1 MGSYLVSA
9 LLALGV
15 LLASFDRSDAQVVAP
30 ATVSFTACQE
40 RKLCGTKANCV
51 AVNRKDPSK
60 GFTCKADP
68 CALPNTCK
76 SPNCCQTTY
85 NAAGAYVGYSCVN
98 RCETVRCANGYCIN
112 GMDGKGRCTG
122 ARCVDPCANQPC
134 PTGQNCRPV
143 FDNAGALVPDK
154 FQCVDPCKD
163 PATCKEGYCC
173 KTRMTDSGTFVPVC
187 VPTCTENSCP
197 AGKNCVAITSPTS
210 GACRSTCVDPCV
222 KPGIDCKDS
231 ECCRPKRVIPTI
243 GPAMW
248 VPTCEN
254 PCATVKCANG
264 AFCRV
269 VTDEDTGRCGAQCV
283 NPCKPNPCGS
293 YENCEITMLAGTMTP
308 VIDPATGLPA
318 FSCVNPCQK
327 AGFTCRRGM
336 CCRPRF
342 NTSTETF
349 EPRCVNPCFLNSC
362 KKPTPFCKPVV
373 DPDTGMCAGSRCFG
387 WPCDYARCG
396 GSDVRCIDLRP
407 DNWFETGGDQPVFNI
422 SLGIGLIGS
431 LPSGGNHRRSLLR
444 SDQAG
449 TGSASVSSGAGQE
462 QEHAAATEAVPQHL
476 HHPQHHRHIGVGQG
490 RRGLLQDEQPP
501 TDGAAGT
508 GDAVEPRA
516 ASIIDPGFILGQL
529 ISVPLPSE
537 DDAPTIDPASELF
550 SCGVCP
556 PGYVAL
562 PLTASLLQ
570 TAASLSTAAAISID
584 PVAVAARALGLPA
597 GTVPTVR
604 CIPGVDACRR
614 EKLCGDDSDKVCA
627 APPDL
632 SELQKLA
639 DLGDTAIGAVEA
651 LQLRAGYICNRNP
664 CLSIRCK
671 QPLCCRAFTNR
682 WGLYTGFT
690 CTDPCRGAGCRAPD
704 FCRSQVDDQ
713 GQCTGHCC
721 GNPCNAKPCPAR
733 SICRP
738 KFDGFGQI
746 TEDYDCVPSIPVNPC
761 TNPSTA
767 ISCPNNG
774 CCVPSQLYPTG
785 ALVATCAFP
794 CSSSSGATCP
804 DPSSVCRPNMD
815 RQGSCL
821 GGYHCEPILL

>member
-1 MGSYLVSA
+1 MDRCLVSA
-9 LLALGV
+9 LLTLGV
-15 LLASFDRSDAQVVAP
+15 LFASSDAQVVAP
-30 ATVSFTACQE
+30 AIVSFTACQE
-40 RKLCGTKANCV
+40 RKLCGSKSNCV

-68 CALPNTCK
+68 CTFGVCK
-76 SPNCCQTTY
+76 SPSCCQTMY

-98 RCETVRCANGYCIN
+98 RCDTVQCPSGSCVNT
-112 GMDGKGRCTG
+112 MDGKGRCTG
-122 ARCVDPCANQPC
+122 AQCVDPCANHPC

-143 FDNAGALVPDK
+143 FNTNGALVPDK

-163 PATCKEGYCC
+163 PATCKDGTCC
-173 KTRMTDSGTFVPVC
+173 KTRMTDTGLYIPVC

-197 AGKNCVAITSPTS
+197 AGKNCVAITSPTTD
-210 GACRSTCVDPCV
+210 ACRSVCVDPCV
-222 KPGIDCKDS
+222 KPGIDCKDN

-269 VTDEDTGRCGAQCV
+269 VNDADSGRCGAQCI
-283 NPCKPNPCGS
+283 NPCRPNPCGANQ
-293 YENCEITMLAGTMTP
+293 NCEITMLAGTQNP
-308 VIDPATGLPA
+308 VIDPSTGLPA

-327 AGFTCRRGM
+327 TGFACRRNM

-349 EPRCVNPCFLNSC
+349 EPHCVNPCYLNTC
-362 KKPTPFCKPVV
+362 KKPTPFCKPVI

-396 GSDVRCIDLRP
+396 GVDSRCIDLRP
-407 DNWFETGGDQPVFNI
+407 ADWFVTGGDQPTFN
-422 SLGIGLIGS
+422 LTFGVNVIGTLD
-431 LPSGGNHRRSLLR
+431 GGHHRRSLLR
-444 SDQAG
+444 SGEAG
-449 TGSASVSSGAGQE
+449 AAADGAGSGGAGQE
-462 QEHAAATEAVPQHL
+462 QEQQVAAAEAVPQHL
-476 HHPQHHRHIGVGQG
+476 HHPHHHRHVGVGQGIGG
-490 RRGLLQDEQPP
+490 RRGLLQEDTPAGR
-501 TDGAAGT
+501 DGEVVAEPAALLVDVGQ
-508 GDAVEPRA
+508 
-516 ASIIDPGFILGQL
+516 ILGQL
-529 ISVPLPSE
+529 TPISLPSE
-537 DDAPTIDPASELF
+537 DDPPAVDPAAELY

-556 PGYVAL
+556 PGYMPL
-562 PLTASLLQ
+562 PLTASQLQ
-570 TAASLSTAAAISID
+570 TSPTLDGARVISID
-584 PVAVAARALGLPA
+584 PVAIAAKVLGLPA

-604 CIPGVDACRR
+604 CIPGVEACKR
-614 EKLCGDDSDKVCA
+614 EQLCGDDSDQVCA
-627 APPDL
+627 APPDI

-639 DLGDTAIGAVEA
+639 DLGDTSVGAAEA

-671 QPLCCRAFTNR
+671 LPMCCRAYTNR

-690 CTDPCRGAGCRAPD
+690 CVDPCRGAGCLAPD
-704 FCRSQVDDQ
+704 FCRAQIDGR
-713 GQCTGHCC
+713 GQCIGHCC

-733 SICRP
+733 SICQP
-738 KFDGFGQI
+738 KFDNFGQI
-746 TEDYDCVPSIPVNPC
+746 TEDYNCVSIVPLNPC

-767 ISCPNNG
+767 ISCANNG
-774 CCVPSQLYPTG
+774 CCIPRQLYPSG
-785 ALVATCAFP
+785 AMVATCAFP
-794 CSSSSGATCP
+794 CSSSSSATCP

-821 GGYHCEPILL
+821 GGYHCDPMILQA